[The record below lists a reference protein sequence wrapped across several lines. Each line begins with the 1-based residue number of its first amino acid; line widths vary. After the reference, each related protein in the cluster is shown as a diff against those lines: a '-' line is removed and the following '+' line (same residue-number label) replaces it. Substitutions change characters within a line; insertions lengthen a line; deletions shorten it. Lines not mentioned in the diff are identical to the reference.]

1 MFWVVVPVA
10 YAFGTS
16 RGVILLGL
24 AIACVVAIVVELVR
38 NWSRPAGA
46 AFRRATG
53 LLLREH
59 EHNGWSGAT
68 WLLLSFLLAV
78 LLFDAP
84 VAIAAM
90 WAVAVGDAVATIV
103 GRTIGRHRIG
113 KSPKTIEGSVACAAA
128 AAIGALMVAGLDPA
142 LSIAAGLAAATAEWP
157 TSPLDDNLRIG
168 LGVGGGILL
177 CRMVFS

>member
-10 YAFGTS
+10 YALGTS
-16 RGVILLGL
+16 RGVILSGL

-38 NWSRPAGA
+38 NWSGPAGA
-46 AFRRATG
+46 AFRRVTG

-59 EHNGWSGAT
+59 EQHGWSGAT
-68 WLLLSFLLAV
+68 WLLISFLLAV

-113 KSPKTIEGSVACAAA
+113 KSPKTVEGSVACAAA

-168 LGVGGGILL
+168 MGVGGGILL